1 VKTKTFRLIV
11 NTWVKSMS
19 QIKFWPFATASF
31 DCGQLQT
38 VLFKD
43 GLYRI
48 AALKYL
54 YVPKC
59 LGEL

>member
-1 VKTKTFRLIV
+1 
-11 NTWVKSMS
+11 MS